1 MIRETAMIS
10 NIRVT
15 ASSWSCAAILL
26 SFVVLLPMAYFPFPA
41 SAQTGGQAS
50 RESVDALLSIA
61 ESQYEIVKLTIKQGL
76 YDRVLPEMRKIYDL
90 NLPPQYEQAVAE
102 SASLIAHLLVE
113 NKQFGLAHDVLN
125 EALPR
130 MKDDRNKASLLK
142 IQAYVYKSEG
152 KLPEAMQ
159 TLEKA
164 IEIERRLIRP

>member
-1 MIRETAMIS
+1 MIS
-10 NIRVT
+10 NIKAT
-15 ASSWSCAAILL
+15 ASSRSRSAILMP
-26 SFVVLLPMAYFPFPA
+26 FVFLLFTMLCPFPA
-41 SAQTGGQAS
+41 AAQTAGQGS

-76 YDRVLPEMRKIYDL
+76 YDRVLPEMRKIYEL

-102 SASLIAHLLVE
+102 SASLVAHLLVE

-130 MKDDRNKASLLK
+130 MKDDRNRASLLK

-152 KLPEAMQ
+152 KLQEALQ
-159 TLEKA
+159 TLEQA
-164 IEIERRLIRP
+164 IAIERRLIRP

>member
-1 MIRETAMIS
+1 MIS
-10 NIRVT
+10 NIKVT
-15 ASSWSCAAILL
+15 ASSRSWSAILMSLVFLLLFAL
-26 SFVVLLPMAYFPFPA
+26 SPFPA
-41 SAQTGGQAS
+41 APQTAGQGS
-50 RESVDALLSIA
+50 RESIDALLSIA

-76 YDRVLPEMRKIYDL
+76 YDRVLPEMRKIYEL

-102 SASLIAHLLVE
+102 SASLVAHLLVE

-152 KLPEAMQ
+152 KLQEALQ
-159 TLEKA
+159 TLEQA
-164 IEIERRLIRP
+164 IAIERRLIHP

>member
-1 MIRETAMIS
+1 MSFLLLLFTAFS
-10 NIRVT
+10 PLP
-15 ASSWSCAAILL
+15 AA
-26 SFVVLLPMAYFPFPA
+26 
-41 SAQTGGQAS
+41 AQTAGQGG

-76 YDRVLPEMRKIYDL
+76 YDRVLPEMRKIYEL

-102 SASLIAHLLVE
+102 SASLVAHLLVE

-130 MKDDRNKASLLK
+130 VKDDRNRVSLLK

-152 KLPEAMQ
+152 KLQEALQ
-159 TLEKA
+159 TLEQA
-164 IEIERRLIRP
+164 IAIERRLIRP

>member
-1 MIRETAMIS
+1 MLS
-10 NIRVT
+10 NTKARV
-15 ASSWSCAAILL
+15 SSPSCRAILVSL
-26 SFVVLLPMAYFPFPA
+26 AFLLFATSNPFHA
-41 SAQTGGQAS
+41 SAQTAGQGS
-50 RESVDALLSIA
+50 RESIDALLSIA

-76 YDRVLPEMRKIYDL
+76 YDRVLPEMRKIYEL

-113 NKQFGLAHDVLN
+113 NKQFGLAHEVLN

-152 KLPEAMQ
+152 KLQEALQ
-159 TLEKA
+159 TLEQA
-164 IEIERRLIRP
+164 IAIERRLIHP

>member
-1 MIRETAMIS
+1 MILNTKE
-10 NIRVT
+10 T
-15 ASSWSCAAILL
+15 ASSRSWTAILL
-26 SFVVLLPMAYFPFPA
+26 SLMFLLFAAYSPFPA
-41 SAQTGGQAS
+41 SAQTPGQGT
-50 RESVDALLSIA
+50 RETADALLSIA

-76 YDRVLPEMRKIYDL
+76 YDRVLPEMRKIYEL

-130 MKDDRNKASLLK
+130 MKDDRNRVSLLK

-152 KLPEAMQ
+152 KLPEALQ

-164 IEIERRLIRP
+164 VEMERRLIHP

>member
-1 MIRETAMIS
+1 MIS
-10 NIRVT
+10 SIKAT
-15 ASSWSCAAILL
+15 ASSKCWSALL
-26 SFVVLLPMAYFPFPA
+26 MSFVLLLFTAFSPLPA
-41 SAQTGGQAS
+41 AAQTAGQGG

-76 YDRVLPEMRKIYDL
+76 YDRVLPEMRKIYEL

-102 SASLIAHLLVE
+102 SASLVAHLLVE

-130 MKDDRNKASLLK
+130 VKDDRNRVSLLK

-152 KLPEAMQ
+152 KLQEALQ
-159 TLEKA
+159 TLEQA
-164 IEIERRLIRP
+164 IAIERRLIRP